1 MIYAAIHRLVWYV
14 LLTLA
19 ATIGCPGQQGSLWK
33 VEKGSV
39 YFLSDAPLEHIE
51 ARSARL
57 EGLLRPE
64 AQTFAFSVPV
74 ASFQGFNSELQ
85 REHFNENY
93 MESHRFPNV
102 QFTGRI
108 IDPVDL
114 ADGQY
119 TVRVKGKLEV
129 HGVARERIIKVDLKV
144 ADKKIRADAQFGVL
158 LEEHKIAIPRIV
170 HQKIAEEIQ
179 VKVSLVL
186 VQSR

>member
-1 MIYAAIHRLVWYV
+1 MMYMTIHRSVWCILF
-14 LLTLA
+14 LLAGAIVCT
-19 ATIGCPGQQGSLWK
+19 GQQSDLWK

-39 YFLSDAPLEHIE
+39 YFLSDAPLERIE

-64 AQTFAFSVPV
+64 GQTFAFSVPV

-108 IDPVDL
+108 IDLIDL
-114 ADGQY
+114 TEGHY

-129 HGVARERIIKVDLKV
+129 HGVSRERIIKVDLKV

-179 VKVSLVL
+179 VKVSLIL